1 LALYSYANNRNVK
14 KNVGYQ
20 NDVEFNEFQ
29 NIRSCKFTSFT
40 LNFNLFIHI
49 IFKRCLTADD
59 SEVIF
64 ISGRHGARLQDH
76 LQRRLDERKQR
87 QRGRLA
93 SGSSKHCGLK
103 MKGVNN
109 RAGPSTVAM
118 VTTKPV
124 PSVFRP
130 PPPVIPAAQSIIGML

>member
-1 LALYSYANNRNVK
+1 ML
-14 KNVGYQ
+14 
-20 NDVEFNEFQ
+20 
-29 NIRSCKFTSFT
+29 
-40 LNFNLFIHI
+40 
-49 IFKRCLTADD
+49 
-59 SEVIF
+59 F

-93 SGSSKHCGLK
+93 TGSSKHCGLK

-109 RAGPSTVAM
+109 RAGPSTVAV

-124 PSVFRP
+124 PSVFRSP
-130 PPPVIPAAQSIIGML
+130 APVIPSAQSIIGML